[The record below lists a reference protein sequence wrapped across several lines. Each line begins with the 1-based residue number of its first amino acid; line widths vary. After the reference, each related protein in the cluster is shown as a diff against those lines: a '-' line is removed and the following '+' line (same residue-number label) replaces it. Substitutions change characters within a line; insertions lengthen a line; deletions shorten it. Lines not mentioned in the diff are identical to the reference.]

1 MDLTQS
7 SCKWYTKRV
16 DINEGVNMEGQAQ
29 HENLILQVILN
40 AIKDEGIEY
49 LDSDAGQIWMDA
61 LGLNPQIVKDALAL
75 TGGEVKNIRYINEH
89 LDD

>member
-1 MDLTQS
+1 
-7 SCKWYTKRV
+7 
-16 DINEGVNMEGQAQ
+16 MEGQTQ